1 MDNPQ
6 KITAEMIIKL
16 LLNKHSEDICIP
28 ECKSGATWSARKMKR
43 FDMWIMKRSY
53 TKPMTWIYEIKV
65 ARNDFLQD
73 DKWQTYLPYCSEFY
87 FVAPTGI
94 IDPKEVP
101 EQAGL
106 LLSSKNATRLY
117 CKKKAPHRDI
127 KIPEDLY
134 KYILMSRTRIVDSTY
149 TNKNNG
155 NNNRKQYWQNWLAE
169 KKENQELGY
178 NVSTRIRRLYD
189 KNVEFVKKEQNRLE
203 IRIEKLEHAKKIL
216 EELGFNGNNLGW
228 AYETKIRERIAEI
241 NAGLPEKDIV
251 MHLES
256 AISNLNNTINV
267 IKGIQYTDE

>member
-1 MDNPQ
+1 MNNNNI
-6 KITAEMIIKL
+6 KITAGMIEKL

-28 ECKSGATWSARKMKR
+28 ECKSGATWSARKMRK
-43 FDMWIMKRSY
+43 FDMWVMKKSY
-53 TKPMTWIYEIKV
+53 TQPMTWIYEIKV

-73 DKWQTYLPYCSEFY
+73 DKWQAYLPYCSEFY
-87 FVAPTGI
+87 FVAPVGI

-127 KIPEDLY
+127 KIPEDLF
-134 KYILMSRTRIVDSTY
+134 KYILMNRAKIVDSIY

-155 NNNRKQYWQNWLAE
+155 NNNKKRYWQNWLAE

-178 NVSTRIRRLYD
+178 NVSKKIRQLYD
-189 KNVEFVKKEQNRLE
+189 KNVKFVKSDQNKLE

-216 EELGFNGNNLGW
+216 EELGFNSDNLEW
-228 AYETKIRERIAEI
+228 AYETKIRDRITEI
-241 NAGLPEKDIV
+241 NAGFPEKDV
-251 MHLES
+251 VKHLEN
-256 AISNLNNTINV
+256 AIGNLQNTINV
-267 IKGIQYTDE
+267 IQSKK